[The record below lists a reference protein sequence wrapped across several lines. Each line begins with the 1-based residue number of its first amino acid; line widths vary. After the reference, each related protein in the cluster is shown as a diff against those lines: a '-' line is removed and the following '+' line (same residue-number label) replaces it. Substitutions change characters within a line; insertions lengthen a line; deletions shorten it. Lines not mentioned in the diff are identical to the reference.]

1 MEQIAA
7 NPQLGIDAAAQVVPE
22 VAADAAASAR
32 SLAVMEAT
40 IKIWRGPVQVA
51 NGLGAIDRDG
61 WATSVKFLQALP
73 DQNVRADLTV
83 DELIDESLLP

>member
-7 NPQLGIDAAAQVVPE
+7 NPQLGVDAAAQVVPE
-22 VAADAAASAR
+22 LIADAAASAR
-32 SLAVMEAT
+32 ALAVMEGT

-61 WATSVKFLQALP
+61 WATSMKFLQALP